1 MSEAREETIEP
12 RDDED
17 MMVLFLRVL
26 QSIDR
31 RLEQIVRNL
40 DKISNHLRR

>member
-1 MSEAREETIEP
+1 MSETREETTEP